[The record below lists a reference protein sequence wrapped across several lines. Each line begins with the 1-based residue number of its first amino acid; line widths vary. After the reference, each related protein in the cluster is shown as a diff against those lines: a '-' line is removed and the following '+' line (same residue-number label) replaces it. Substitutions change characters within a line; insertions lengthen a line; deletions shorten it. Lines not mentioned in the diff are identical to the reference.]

1 MPDTL
6 PLKPIDAELS
16 EKLKHTIDQRAELRD
31 ALKPIVSAGL
41 SNVVFIGAGGSLI
54 ASYAAHY
61 LLERE
66 ALFPVFKIQSDEFN
80 TMLPKRFGKGTV
92 AFLASHTGTTKETVA
107 AAKNAKALGATV
119 FAVTKADSALA
130 SEVDHVFLGE
140 SDLFYL
146 IAAYALMELTSV
158 QRNWADVDAFLE
170 NYPTAAVH
178 ACEQNEPAAE
188 AIALALMDAPETM
201 VLGSGPSAGWA
212 YGLAMCYLQEM
223 QWKSASSFNSGEFF
237 QGAFEMIDDNS
248 AVINIIGEDA
258 SRPMALRA
266 QKFLKTYATKNTHE
280 VDVAKLELPGIPKP
294 MRADASPLLV
304 ALLMGRIAK
313 HYEAVRGHDLE
324 QRRYMFKVEY

>member
-1 MPDTL
+1 VPDIL

-146 IAAYALMELTSV
+146 IAAYALM
-158 QRNWADVDAFLE
+158 
-170 NYPTAAVH
+170 
-178 ACEQNEPAAE
+178 
-188 AIALALMDAPETM
+188 
-201 VLGSGPSAGWA
+201 
-212 YGLAMCYLQEM
+212 
-223 QWKSASSFNSGEFF
+223 
-237 QGAFEMIDDNS
+237 
-248 AVINIIGEDA
+248 
-258 SRPMALRA
+258 
-266 QKFLKTYATKNTHE
+266 
-280 VDVAKLELPGIPKP
+280 
-294 MRADASPLLV
+294 
-304 ALLMGRIAK
+304 
-313 HYEAVRGHDLE
+313 
-324 QRRYMFKVEY
+324 